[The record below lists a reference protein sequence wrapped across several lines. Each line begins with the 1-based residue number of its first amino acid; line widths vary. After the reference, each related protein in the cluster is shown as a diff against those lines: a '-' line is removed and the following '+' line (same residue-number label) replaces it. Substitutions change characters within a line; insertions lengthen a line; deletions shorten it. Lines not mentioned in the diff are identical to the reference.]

1 MERLREEKLKIERS
15 RGVRLGM
22 ERLEGVAGNGEAE
35 GGGHWEM
42 GMESPRGKRLEMEML
57 REETGAAKRGE
68 TERGEARDG
77 EP

>member
-1 MERLREEKLKIERS
+1 
-15 RGVRLGM
+15 
-22 ERLEGVAGNGEAE
+22 
-35 GGGHWEM
+35 M

-57 REETGAAKRGE
+57 REETGEAKRGE